1 MGDGLNVQIAASRKA
16 AKAIS
21 GVALQDEFRLEIKEL
36 VAACERA
43 AVPGLMALKS
53 NVMGIRRVSGR
64 LQDSPAIVTKYY
76 RRKRTGIVATA
87 LVGYRKGEAPH
98 SGFVEFGTKLRTSSR
113 GNRGRA
119 IGQRPLGKAF
129 DSSRSTMEAK
139 LSAELMR
146 LMAAKSAA
154 FR

>member
-1 MGDGLNVQIAASRKA
+1 MSDGLNVQIAASRKA
-16 AKAIS
+16 ANAIS
-21 GVALQDEFRLEIKEL
+21 GVALQDEYRLDIKEL
-36 VAACERA
+36 VDACERA

-64 LQDSPAIVTKYY
+64 LQDSPAIVTRHY
-76 RRKRTGIVATA
+76 RRKVATA
-87 LVGYRKGEAPH
+87 LVGYRKGKAPH
-98 SGFVEFGTKLRTSSR
+98 SGFVEFGTKLRTSNR
-113 GNRGRA
+113 GNRGQA
-119 IGQRPLGKAF
+119 VGQRPLGKAF